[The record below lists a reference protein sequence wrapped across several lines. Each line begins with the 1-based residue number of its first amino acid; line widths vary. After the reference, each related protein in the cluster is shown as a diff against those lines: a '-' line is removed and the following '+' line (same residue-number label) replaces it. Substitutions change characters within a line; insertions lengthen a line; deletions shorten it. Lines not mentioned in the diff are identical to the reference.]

1 MDYAGKVSE
10 RHGHTTG
17 AHRQEP
23 PSKGDVFVKRE
34 QRTSD
39 GAARAEA
46 KPTTNREQ
54 YQACLN
60 IAEVRTDGAA
70 RAEPSLLG
78 LCRVATEEDKVKEED
93 EVSCLD
99 YPES

>member
-10 RHGHTTG
+10 RYGHTTTG
-17 AHRQEP
+17 SHRQEP

-60 IAEVRTDGAA
+60 IAEVRRRKTKSAVWIMPSRDRA
-70 RAEPSLLG
+70 RRSQACLNIAES
-78 LCRVATEEDKVKEED
+78 
-93 EVSCLD
+93 
-99 YPES
+99 